1 MTSKKAQTPKLHII
15 SGLPRSGSTLLSAL
29 LSQNPEI
36 HAGISS
42 PLLSSIL
49 ALRDVYNTQDAT
61 ALSLI
66 DEKEQLQIYRQLI
79 GSYYET
85 RRHGRGIVFDTNRG
99 WTGHLNLLDRLSPES
114 KVIACVRNLEAI
126 VDSVERIF
134 RQNPFIL
141 PKLFGGPQE
150 WQSMN
155 SRVDTVLNANRL
167 VGQPWTALQEAVYSE
182 HSSKVLLVDYD
193 LLATSPLDVIACI
206 YDFLEMPRY
215 TKHNVNNVELLASEA
230 EKIQKFDDNL
240 SAPNL
245 HKVEKEVTYQARQS
259 VLTPDVLEK
268 LKGLNFWRNLQGS
281 DAKLLTRM

>member
-1 MTSKKAQTPKLHII
+1 MTNKKSQAPKLHII
-15 SGLPRSGSTLLSAL
+15 SGLPRSGSTLLSAI

-42 PLLSSIL
+42 QLLNSIL
-49 ALRDVYNTQDAT
+49 SLRDVYNSQEAT
-61 ALSLI
+61 ALSLV
-66 DEKEQLQIYRQLI
+66 DEKEQLHIYRQLI
-79 GSYYET
+79 ASYYET
-85 RRHGRGIVFDTNRG
+85 RRNGRGIVFDTNRI

-114 KVIACVRNLEAI
+114 KVVACVRSLEAI

-134 RQNPFIL
+134 RQNPFLL
-141 PKLFGGPQE
+141 PKLFDFPHE
-150 WQSMN
+150 WRSMN
-155 SRVDTVLNANRL
+155 SRVDAVLNSNRL
-167 VGQPWTALQEAVYSE
+167 IGQPWTALQEAVYSE

-193 LLATSPLDVIACI
+193 LLATSPLEVISCI
-206 YDFLEMPRY
+206 YDFLRIPRY
-215 TKHNVNNVELLASEA
+215 TKHDVNNVELLATEA
-230 EKIQKFDDNL
+230 EKIRKFDENF

-245 HKVEKEVTYQARQS
+245 HKVEKEVTYRARQS